1 MAGRLPPPAEGPLWF
16 PHRARVGQGGQS
28 AAAALHALGLP
39 PLQERPALAELF
51 AAHTPDGFA
60 EREPG
65 PPAPPARP
73 QPARHARGRGVGP
86 VLAAPAW
93 EEPGRRAARP
103 HADEGPTGRPAER
116 AEREAGAAS
125 AAALGGGT
133 HAAAACG
140 DGGAGDGAPGAR
152 AAAAGGVR
160 AAPRGPAALQR
171 YNGLSAAEAD
181 ALEHV
186 FTGEGV
192 RPWLRPCTGACQR
205 VVHRVPSAPHLQVAG
220 CEQLARACSAGLPCS
235 PPHQPCAVRQ
245 TRSRST
251 RVSGRTARSGSSAVS
266 GALPDSYLLFSTRS
280 GSTQL
285 HPEAHAPGV
294 GYMWLQHVCHLRN
307 LCA

>member
-192 RPWLRPCTGACQR
+192 RPWLRPCNNAHEPLALRTASLVLPMRRLLAVSSDTRMLSWAAMQSPTPAVCC
-205 VVHRVPSAPHLQVAG
+205 AADAVAFY
-220 CEQLARACSAGLPCS
+220 ARFGPDS
-235 PPHQPCAVRQ
+235 AVRFFCCV
-245 TRSRST
+245 RRA
-251 RVSGRTARSGSSAVS
+251 AR
-266 GALPDSYLLFSTRS
+266 P
-280 GSTQL
+280 
-285 HPEAHAPGV
+285 
-294 GYMWLQHVCHLRN
+294 
-307 LCA
+307 